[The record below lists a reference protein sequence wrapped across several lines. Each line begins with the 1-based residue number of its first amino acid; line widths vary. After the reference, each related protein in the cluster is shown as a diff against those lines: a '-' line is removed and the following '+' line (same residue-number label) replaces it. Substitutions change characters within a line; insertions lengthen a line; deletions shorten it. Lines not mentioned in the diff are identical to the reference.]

1 MARIPEIRPPGLPEG
16 ETLTEVRVPDRMHEG
31 LHDRVLERPLHERA
45 LDSERSGDGSAQLDP
60 EEKRKAKEEEAV
72 SAGVTHEAIR
82 REGTKELE
90 RAPSALAWSGL
101 AAGLSMG
108 LSLVAS
114 AALHEGLPDASWR
127 SLVVSFGYPVGF
139 LIVILGSQQLY
150 TENTLT
156 PIVPFMAK
164 PTAEML
170 RKVLTLWAIVFATN
184 LIGTLLFA
192 WTIAWSDILKPELR
206 AAATAVASEATQGSL
221 LTVFVRGIGAGFIIA
236 LLVWML
242 PGASTERFLAIVVMT
257 WLIAVLGLAH
267 VIVGAAEVFYLA
279 ASGERT
285 YADAVTRFIV
295 PSFIGNTVGGV
306 LLVAAVNHAQVAAGK
321 Q

>member
-1 MARIPEIRPPGLPEG
+1 MPTVISPRGVDSLESDPRRPHHSGG
-16 ETLTEVRVPDRMHEG
+16 
-31 LHDRVLERPLHERA
+31 DRVGT
-45 LDSERSGDGSAQLDP
+45 GDDTAQLDA
-60 EEKRKAKEEEAV
+60 EERKKAKEEESA

-82 REGTKELE
+82 REGAKELE

-114 AALHEGLPDASWR
+114 AALHAGLPEAAWR
-127 SLVVSFGYPVGF
+127 TLVVSLGYPVGF

-164 PTAEML
+164 PSADML
-170 RKVLTLWAIVFATN
+170 RKVLTLWSIVFLTN
-184 LIGTLLFA
+184 LVGTLLFA
-192 WTIAWSDILKPELR
+192 WTIAWSDMLKPELR
-206 AAATAVASEATQGSL
+206 TAAIAVATEATQGTFP
-221 LTVFVRGIGAGFIIA
+221 TVLVRGIGAGFVIA

-257 WLIAVLGLAH
+257 WLIAALGLAH
-267 VIVGAAEVFYLA
+267 VIVGAAEAFYLA
-279 ASGERT
+279 ATGARSYG
-285 YADAVTRFIV
+285 DALAGFIL
-295 PSFIGNTVGGV
+295 PAFLGNTLGGV

-321 Q
+321 